1 MAVAF
6 DSLFLKVRI
15 MKINPNKVDI
25 IISAVSKEQYP
36 ETGLSE
42 ISLAGRS
49 NVGKSSF
56 INAVCGR
63 KGVARISSKP
73 GKTITLNFYDVDN
86 QFVFVDVPGYGY
98 AKQSKKERE
107 KWGAM
112 IESYLTG
119 RKEMKAC
126 IQLIDLRHPPTQDD
140 IQMYDFLKYYEIPVI
155 IIATKS
161 DKIAKSKIEK
171 HVGVIQK
178 NLQLEPEDVII
189 PFSSVTKHNLD
200 RVYKEIAD
208 RI

>member
-1 MAVAF
+1 
-6 DSLFLKVRI
+6 
-15 MKINPNKVDI
+15 MKINPNNVDI

-36 ETGLSE
+36 ATGLSE
-42 ISLAGRS
+42 IALAGRS

-107 KWGAM
+107 KWGEM
-112 IESYLTG
+112 IESYLTS

-126 IQLIDLRHPPTQDD
+126 VQLIDLRHPPTKDD
-140 IQMYDFLKYYEIPVI
+140 IQMYNFLKYYEIPVI
-155 IIATKS
+155 VVATKS
-161 DKIAKSKIEK
+161 DKIAKSRIEK
-171 HVGVIQK
+171 HVGIIRLD
-178 NLQLEPEDVII
+178 LQLEPEDTII
-189 PFSSVTKHNLD
+189 PFSSVTKSNLERIYD
-200 RVYKEIAD
+200 EIAK